1 MQLAKVIGN
10 ATSTVKHPS
19 LEGWKLMVAQP
30 LGADNKDDGFPLIMI
45 DPMGAAK
52 GDTVMFTSDG
62 KSIRE
67 LVGANNTPIRFAVIG
82 IAD

>member
-1 MQLAKVIGN
+1 MQLATVIGN
-10 ATSTVKHPS
+10 ATSTIKHPS

-30 LGADNKDDGFPLIMI
+30 LGAGGAADGFPLIMV
-45 DPMGAAK
+45 DPIGAAR
-52 GDTVMFTSDG
+52 GDTILFTSDG

-67 LVGANNTPIRFAVIG
+67 LIGANNTPVRFAVIG